1 MVVGILGGGQLARM
15 LALAGHP
22 MGIRTLV
29 LDPADDACAAPVT
42 SHLHGAFDDEA
53 LLDRLAEA
61 CDVVTYE
68 FENVPLES
76 LRYLSRKV
84 PVYPP
89 VSALEATQAGFE
101 APAIGRR
108 TGLTWA

>member
-29 LDPADDACAAPVT
+29 LDPADDACAAPVA

-53 LLDRLAEA
+53 LLDGTPGERGIAVPSQGSGPLT
-61 CDVVTYE
+61 CQIVT
-68 FENVPLES
+68 
-76 LRYLSRKV
+76 
-84 PVYPP
+84 
-89 VSALEATQAGFE
+89 SASMSGCPNARATE
-101 APAIGRR
+101 MR
-108 TGLTWA
+108 